1 MLMGF
6 IDGSAGAYFSW
17 PTLYTTY
24 WLRQEFSFG
33 VIAVGDVLLLVV
45 VVVVVVVVVAGAAL
59 LYTVSQKS
67 TLMQHTIT
75 STLINQF

>member
-6 IDGSAGAYFSW
+6 IDGSVGAYFSW

-45 VVVVVVVVVAGAAL
+45 VVVVVVAGAAL